1 MCWVIVVLDDP
12 SVPRLQCYSAW
23 PRPLAPRCSEVVLY
37 PWQKSSSKAYF
48 HPCAWLWGLCSLGH
62 TWHFLSSKRIRLSR
76 WQRAWFWFHLTVAL
90 STKPPLNHLDKL
102 PNTSGALCTFT
113 ILSLVSFDSSL
124 VCDRWRGWNGRNS
137 LCGHRMS
144 WDQECLSLTDCNKS
158 MGARILARRSNTGC
172 LLCVDGLSLS
182 KLPLKTTDW
191 FCFFN
196 EQILKFTRGSSNYF
210 PHCVFMSRTATE
222 HMDSSHLVRWRRRAL
237 FSCLQD
243 NKAFLQPQMSL
254 MDI

>member
-1 MCWVIVVLDDP
+1 MCWVIVMLDD
-12 SVPRLQCYSAW
+12 SSIPRLQCYSAC
-23 PRPLAPRCSEVVLY
+23 PRPLTPRCSEVVLY

-102 PNTSGALCTFT
+102 KMGAAKYQWCIFT

-144 WDQECLSLTDCNKS
+144 WGQQSLSLIDCNKS
-158 MGARILARRSNTGC
+158 TGANTGSL
-172 LLCVDGLSLS
+172 LLCWSSVSL
-182 KLPLKTTDW
+182 
-191 FCFFN
+191 
-196 EQILKFTRGSSNYF
+196 
-210 PHCVFMSRTATE
+210 
-222 HMDSSHLVRWRRRAL
+222 
-237 FSCLQD
+237 
-243 NKAFLQPQMSL
+243 
-254 MDI
+254 

>member
-1 MCWVIVVLDDP
+1 MLTCVGSLSCWTTRPFPVS
-12 SVPRLQCYSAW
+12 SVTARGPVRWPLGAVRLSCILG
-23 PRPLAPRCSEVVLY
+23 R
-37 PWQKSSSKAYF
+37 KAYF
-48 HPCAWLWGLCSLGH
+48 HPCAWLRGLCSLGH